1 MNASPHFPDAA
12 TISCGG
18 LSGRPFFNN
27 QLFITE
33 SIVRIYYA
41 KKGLRGKPYRSDIIN
56 ADLFTFFRGKY
67 RTPDEETLR
76 AANAFTECG
85 RDMDDNTD
93 CEYVCKEGTFY
104 IPKSIYVGEMIK
116 PGEVF
121 DLYFVVLCGDEVEL
135 RHLYWDR
142 PWHEMVGRDTEITDP
157 AVIAKIE
164 RTIALYK
171 EANMPKK
178 PEPVLISRKA
188 LLRFLTLLGVAD
200 AESLAGKIHT
210 AATKPAESAALLK
223 EFGIEDAYSGWHLTV
238 LRRALRDRKRLDWV
252 DWNEAP
258 EEVIASLC
266 ALLPPGAGD
275 HLASRGHDED
285 ADPAEVL
292 RDSKP
297 LLHALYG
304 LTILLWDTGG
314 DEYVFFVV
322 PSAKVAEAFEV
333 ASDLGI
339 PLQQV
344 EDVFSQE

>member
-1 MNASPHFPDAA
+1 MRQLSLAA
-12 TISCGG
+12 D
-18 LSGRPFFNN
+18 LSERP
-27 QLFITE
+27 LFHKPLCITE
-33 SIVRIYYA
+33 RGMRIYYA
-41 KKGLRGKPYRSDIIN
+41 KKGLRGKPYHSEIIN
-56 ADLFTFFRGKY
+56 KDLFTFFRGKY

-76 AANAFTECG
+76 AAHAFTECG

-93 CEYVCKEGTFY
+93 HEYVCKEGTFY

-121 DLYFVVLCGDEVEL
+121 DVYFVVLCDDEVEL
-135 RHLYWDR
+135 RHLYDDR
-142 PWHEMVGRDTEITDP
+142 PWHETVGRDADVTDP

-164 RTIALYK
+164 RTLALYK
-171 EANMPKK
+171 EANMSKK

-200 AESLAGKIHT
+200 AEDLAEKIHT
-210 AATKPAESAALLK
+210 AATKPAESAALLN
-223 EFGIEDAYSGWHLTV
+223 EFGIKETYSGWHLDV

-258 EEVIASLC
+258 EEVLASLC

-275 HLASRGHDED
+275 HLSSRDHDED

-314 DEYVFFVV
+314 DEYVFMAV
-322 PSAKVAEAFEV
+322 PSAKQSEAFAA